1 MQGVTLTCQA
11 ILFDVDGVLVDSRA
25 VVERTWARW
34 AARHGIAPGE
44 IVQRAHG
51 RRSIETVREVA
62 PHLDAQAEVAWL
74 ESAELNDT
82 EGLVA
87 LRGAASALDAVP
99 DSRRAL
105 VTSGGRA
112 LAQLRMRAA
121 GLTLPSL
128 VIAAEDVKSGKPAP
142 DAYVLAA
149 SRLAVDPRECVVIED
164 APPGIAAGRAA
175 GATVIALT
183 TTFEASQLKDARVTV
198 TSLDALRISLDA
210 TCLRI
215 EVAVAE
221 PLLPSP
227 METR

>member
-1 MQGVTLTCQA
+1 MHGVTLTCQA

-34 AARHGIAPGE
+34 AARHGIHGTE
-44 IVQRAHG
+44 IAQRAHG

-62 PHLDAQAEVAWL
+62 PHLDAQTEVAWL

-87 LRGAASALDAVP
+87 LQGAASALDVVP

-112 LAQLRMRAA
+112 LARLRMRAA
-121 GLTLPSL
+121 GLPIPSL
-128 VIAAEDVKSGKPAP
+128 VVAAEDVERGKPAP
-142 DAYVLAA
+142 DAYLLAA
-149 SRLAVDPRECVVIED
+149 SGLAVDPCDCVVIED
-164 APPGIAAGRAA
+164 TPAGIAAGRAA
-175 GATVIALT
+175 GATVVAVA
-183 TTFEASQLKDARVTV
+183 TTFGPSRLKDAHVTV
-198 TSLDALRISLDA
+198 TSLEALRILLDA

-215 EVAVAE
+215 ELS
-221 PLLPSP
+221 PLLPRP